1 LFTLSIK
8 LSKVESLLIFVFSGP
23 YLLDCLINLNEDLE
37 VFSFVFLFCGLV
49 SDKPSEKA
57 LRTSKFCSFFSSF
70 FINLN
75 FLLPLE
81 ILALVLLLVLIV
93 SKPSK
98 SILFVLF
105 LLSTF
110 EKLVL
115 SILGILL
122 FGFSS
127 S

>member
-1 LFTLSIK
+1 MFTLSIK
-8 LSKVESLLIFVFSGP
+8 LSKVDKVLTFVCSGP
-23 YLLDCLINLNEDLE
+23 DLLDCLINLNEDLE
-37 VFSFVFLFCGLV
+37 IFSFVFLFCGLL

-70 FINLN
+70 FMNLN
-75 FLLPLE
+75 FLAPLGT
-81 ILALVLLLVLIV
+81 LAFVLLSVVVV

-98 SILFVLF
+98 SILLVFF

-115 SILGILL
+115 SILTYPLTL
-122 FGFSS
+122 KRH
-127 S
+127 